1 MNKNRDVYV
10 KKVELNE
17 LPRIGD
23 RVSFIYVEH
32 DKIHRQDS
40 SITVADQH
48 GIVRVPVS
56 MIGIFMLGPGTD
68 ISHRAME
75 LLGDTGTSVL
85 WTGERG
91 VRQYAH
97 GRALS
102 HSSRFLEKQ
111 ADLVS
116 NTRSRLQIARKMYQM
131 RFAGEDVSK
140 LTMQQ
145 LRGREGARIRTV
157 YRNMSKEYH
166 VAWDKRDYDPE
177 DFFDA
182 TPINQALSIAN
193 VALYGLAY
201 SVIVALG
208 LSPGLGFVHT
218 GHDLSFVYDI
228 ADLYKAWTSIPAAF
242 QTVSECAEEEELPRE
257 VRKKM
262 RDIFTETK
270 LLERIVKDIQ
280 KLLEVEEDQFFE
292 VDSISLWDDKERL
305 VSYGVNYSE
314 DSSCR

>member
-32 DKIHRQDS
+32 AKIHRQDS

-111 ADLVS
+111 ANLVS

-131 RFAGEDVSK
+131 RFAGEDV
-140 LTMQQ
+140 
-145 LRGREGARIRTV
+145 
-157 YRNMSKEYH
+157 
-166 VAWDKRDYDPE
+166 
-177 DFFDA
+177 DA
-182 TPINQALSIAN
+182 TPINQALSVAN

-228 ADLYKAWTSIPAAF
+228 ADLYKAWTSIPVAF
-242 QTVSECAEEEELPRE
+242 QTVSECLEEEDLPRE

-270 LLERIVKDIQ
+270 LLERMVKDIQ
-280 KLLEVEEDQFFE
+280 NLLEVEEDQFFE

>member
-32 DKIHRQDS
+32 AKIHRQDS

-56 MIGIFMLGPGTD
+56 MIGILMLGPGTD

-102 HSSRFLEKQ
+102 HSSRLLEKQ
-111 ADLVS
+111 ANLVS

-131 RFAGEDVSK
+131 RFTG
-140 LTMQQ
+140 
-145 LRGREGARIRTV
+145 EGARIRTV

-166 VAWDKRDYDPE
+166 VAWDKRNYDPE

-182 TPINQALSIAN
+182 TPINQALSVAN

-228 ADLYKAWTSIPAAF
+228 ADLYKAWTSIPVAF
-242 QTVSECAEEEELPRE
+242 QTVSECLEEEDLPRE

-270 LLERIVKDIQ
+270 LLERMVKDIQ
-280 KLLEVEEDQFFE
+280 NLLEVEEDQFFE

>member
-32 DKIHRQDS
+32 AKIHRQDS

-111 ADLVS
+111 ANLVS
-116 NTRSRLQIARKMYQM
+116 NTRSDYSRAAEPPVRC
-131 RFAGEDVSK
+131 GESHLSG
-140 LTMQQ
+140 LT
-145 LRGREGARIRTV
+145 EPP
-157 YRNMSKEYH
+157 S
-166 VAWDKRDYDPE
+166 
-177 DFFDA
+177 
-182 TPINQALSIAN
+182 LSI
-193 VALYGLAY
+193 
-201 SVIVALG
+201 
-208 LSPGLGFVHT
+208 F
-218 GHDLSFVYDI
+218 
-228 ADLYKAWTSIPAAF
+228 
-242 QTVSECAEEEELPRE
+242 
-257 VRKKM
+257 
-262 RDIFTETK
+262 
-270 LLERIVKDIQ
+270 
-280 KLLEVEEDQFFE
+280 
-292 VDSISLWDDKERL
+292 
-305 VSYGVNYSE
+305 
-314 DSSCR
+314 

>member
-1 MNKNRDVYV
+1 MNKNRDAYV

-32 DKIHRQDS
+32 AKIHRQDS

-111 ADLVS
+111 AALVS
-116 NTRSRLQIARKMYQM
+116 NSRSRLQIARKMYQM
-131 RFAGEDVSK
+131 RFEGEDVSK

-166 VAWDKRDYDPE
+166 VSWDKRDYDPE

-182 TPINQALSIAN
+182 TPINQALSVAN

-242 QTVSECAEEEELPRE
+242 QTVSECSESEDLPRE

-270 LLERIVKDIQ
+270 LLERMVKDIQ
-280 KLLEVEEDQFFE
+280 NLLEVEEDQFFE